1 MLIDINKKVNVAS
14 DKPGKDFISHSDFA
28 VDLPIFMASCTLS
41 VVCSYTDR
49 RSFPGKESNY
59 AEVSLSLSSD
69 HRKISLPGF
78 SKIFPLSLH
87 THHPLMITAWN
98 FRSLYWI
105 CIRYN
110 YGIFKELLSVFQTL
124 CLYYRLISFL
134 SQHSVVI
141 ISIYTNTKILNI

>member
-1 MLIDINKKVNVAS
+1 MLINTNKKYMLSLTSLVRTS
-14 DKPGKDFISHSDFA
+14 YHTFLWISPFLW
-28 VDLPIFMASCTLS
+28 VSCTLS

-49 RSFPGKESNY
+49 RSSPGRESNY
-59 AEVSLSLSSD
+59 TEVSLSLSPD
-69 HRKISLPGF
+69 HRLISLPCF

-87 THHPLMITAWN
+87 THHLLMITAWKS
-98 FRSLYWI
+98 RSLYWI

-124 CLYYRLISFL
+124 YLYYRLISFL